1 MVKYVGYGWFDT
13 PYLKPLAGCP
23 QEYLGRPMRP
33 ETPSEIRLVP
43 HSARYVGSDTSG
55 GDASDNH
62 DIPNAI
68 APVQWRTH
76 FWSKSMIVK
85 QTTFPHCYQMP
96 DSVNGLVPLLFHSH
110 WWFWWFNLKFL
121 SFPDLLSSAALRRQT
136 SSLAVSRGFTGNSSW
151 HPGHQAANQA
161 AKVPRKVQSL
171 HFFWLGHQGS
181 LLRSQWVG
189 KDWMGAGGALGV

>member
-68 APVQWRTH
+68 APVENS
-76 FWSKSMIVK
+76 FLK
-85 QTTFPHCYQMP
+85 QINDCKINNFPT
-96 DSVNGLVPLLFHSH
+96 
-110 WWFWWFNLKFL
+110 
-121 SFPDLLSSAALRRQT
+121 LLSNAWFCKWVGTAAI
-136 SSLAVSRGFTGNSSW
+136 S
-151 HPGHQAANQA
+151 
-161 AKVPRKVQSL
+161 QSL
-171 HFFWLGHQGS
+171 VILVVQPKVLVIPRPTLFSSSQETDITGS
-181 LLRSQWVG
+181 QSRIHW
-189 KDWMGAGGALGV
+189 K

>member
-62 DIPNAI
+62 DIPNAVSPEETSFLE
-68 APVQWRTH
+68 A
-76 FWSKSMIVK
+76 
-85 QTTFPHCYQMP
+85 
-96 DSVNGLVPLLFHSH
+96 
-110 WWFWWFNLKFL
+110 FN
-121 SFPDLLSSAALRRQT
+121 DQE
-136 SSLAVSRGFTGNSSW
+136 NSST
-151 HPGHQAANQA
+151 
-161 AKVPRKVQSL
+161 SL
-171 HFFWLGHQGS
+171 YFHFYSVSFEIW
-181 LLRSQWVG
+181 SQQI
-189 KDWMGAGGALGV
+189 LFF